1 MADSMD
7 LVQRLLA
14 WQEISWQIW
23 RFNRALRTRGEQVSI
38 KLFDGHCLLLVKTMS
53 RAPLSSLTRVYLVG
67 SGPGDPGMITLQAV
81 QCLAK
86 ADVVLYDYLVNPQVL
101 DYAPQE
107 AEKVCLGRHGHSRIW
122 TQDEINQRIVELA
135 TSGKTVVRLKGGDPA
150 VFAHAADESEVLAR
164 EGIPFQVVP
173 GITAAMA
180 AGSCVGVPL
189 THRHLASAVAFVT
202 GCETPEKED
211 SLLDYDGLARFPGTL
226 VFYMGVTT
234 VAEWSSSL
242 VAAGK
247 PAETP
252 AVIVRR
258 VSCPDQLVIRCSLGE
273 VAGKLSV
280 EQKIRPPVIVIVG
293 QVAGLEENLAWFQ
306 QRPLFGKTVLV
317 TRALSQSREL
327 VEQCAER
334 GARVLVQPV
343 IEIMPLQEM
352 GELDAMLGQL
362 DQFDWLVFSSR
373 NGVHHFLDRLFH
385 SGQDLRALG
394 GLKLAAIG
402 PGTRQALLD
411 HHLQADLQPATYRA
425 EALAESLQPEAA
437 AGKRFLLARANRG
450 REVLAE
456 MLRDAGGEVQ
466 QVVVYRSTDVT
477 EVDPAIEQELEAGG
491 VDWITVTSSA
501 IARSLV
507 SLLGEKL
514 SNAKLVSI
522 SPLTSATLEE
532 LGHSRAAEAE
542 IYTIPGLVEAM
553 SD

>member
-1 MADSMD
+1 
-7 LVQRLLA
+7 
-14 WQEISWQIW
+14 
-23 RFNRALRTRGEQVSI
+23 
-38 KLFDGHCLLLVKTMS
+38 MS

-81 QCLAK
+81 QCLAE

-101 DYAPQE
+101 DYAPLA
-107 AEKVCLGRHGHSRIW
+107 AEKICLGRHGHSRIW
-122 TQDEINQRIVELA
+122 TQDEINRRIVELA
-135 TSGKTVVRLKGGDPA
+135 TAGKTVVRLKGGDPT
-150 VFAHAADESEVLAR
+150 VFAHAADESEVLAS
-164 EGIPFQVVP
+164 EGIPFQVIP

-189 THRHLASAVAFVT
+189 THRRLASAVAFVT
-202 GCETPEKED
+202 GCEAPAKGD
-211 SLLDYDGLARFPGTL
+211 SMLDYDGLARFPGTL

-234 VAEWSSSL
+234 AADWSASL

-258 VSCPDQLVIRCSLGE
+258 VSCPDQLVIRCCLGE
-273 VAGKLSV
+273 VAGKLTA
-280 EQKIRPPVIVIVG
+280 EKKIRPPAIVIVG
-293 QVAGLEENLAWFQ
+293 EVAGLEENIAWFQ

-327 VEQCAER
+327 VEQCVQR

-343 IEIMPLQEM
+343 IEISPLEET
-352 GELDAMLGQL
+352 GELDAMLRQL

-373 NGVHHFLDRLFH
+373 NGVHHFLDRLLQT
-385 SGQDLRALG
+385 GQDLRALG
-394 GLKLAAIG
+394 DLKLAAVG
-402 PGTRQALLD
+402 PGTSQALLD
-411 HHLQADLQPATYRA
+411 YHLQTDLQPATYRA
-425 EALAESLQPEAA
+425 EAMAEALQPEAA
-437 AGKRFLLARANRG
+437 GGKRFLLARASRG

-477 EVDPAIEQELEAGG
+477 EVDPAVEQELEAGS

-507 SLLGEKL
+507 SLLGDKL
-514 SNAKLVSI
+514 RKADLVSS

-532 LGHSRAAEAE
+532 LGHSQAAEAE
-542 IYTIPGLVEAM
+542 TYTIPGLVKAI
-553 SD
+553 SN